1 MNLSALIWYKFTFS
15 IPRVSGDE
23 PPRGAPTCQKDEY
36 SPRERG

>member
-23 PPRGAPTCQKDEY
+23 PIIRPPAICYPKY

>member
-23 PPRGAPTCQKDEY
+23 PVIDHELIAGEQY